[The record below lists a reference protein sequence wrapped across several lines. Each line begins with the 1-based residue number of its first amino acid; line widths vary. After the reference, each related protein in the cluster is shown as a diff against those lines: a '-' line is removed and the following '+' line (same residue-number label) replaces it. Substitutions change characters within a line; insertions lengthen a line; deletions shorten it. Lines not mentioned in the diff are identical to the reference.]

1 MGILGRLVNGFASGG
16 GDSYERAVHKRLIT
30 QFRLDRSRQWR
41 LKAYD
46 SLIEEYKAKGVPAP
60 QTAVEVAVA
69 YYVAQCL
76 GDASDREDASR
87 LFISLQPAIH
97 MAGLSGDISVDRAE
111 QLSGIVRDSTQQSV
125 FKDME
130 EGTGMFSP
138 DAQAD

>member
-1 MGILGRLVNGFASGG
+1 MGILSRLVNGLASGR
-16 GDSYERAVHKRLIT
+16 DNDYEAAVHRRLT
-30 QFRLDRSRQWR
+30 AQFRLDRSRQWR

-46 SLIEEYKAKGVPAP
+46 RLIEEYKGKGIPAA

-76 GDASDREDASR
+76 GDASDREDASH

-97 MAGLSGDISVDRAE
+97 MAGLSGDISVERAE

-138 DAQAD
+138 DAQTD